1 MKSRFAMLFAAVTM
15 FAALAI
21 PTPLAAQDNQDRD
34 HHVHHHY
41 KVIDTGTLGGPSSF
55 LGFEGSRSINNHGVI
70 AAGTD
75 TSMPTS
81 QPFCLNDCFVE
92 HATSWQEGVLTDL
105 GTIPNGNGAA
115 VWISDTGLIAGLSLN
130 GLIDPVTGLPEL
142 EAVLW
147 KDGGPINL
155 GTFGGTQSIAGS
167 VNDSGQVVGCA
178 TNGVSDSFS
187 ICMGVPQ
194 ATQSRAFLWQ
204 DGAMQD
210 LSTLGG
216 PDANAFLVNEHGQIT
231 GWSSTNT
238 TPSTNCP
245 FPLTTHTF
253 LWESGKMTDLGTLG
267 GTCSFPNWL
276 NDRGEVV
283 GQSNLAGDSFTH
295 PFLWRQGKMR
305 DLGTLGGNFGN
316 AISITE
322 AGDIVGWA
330 TTPGDQVAHGFLWE
344 RGHMSDLGVI
354 RGKVCSIAYA
364 INSKRQIVGVSDD
377 DCFGQNAHAF
387 LWEDGSLVDLDT
399 FVSPNSG
406 VQLTFALS
414 INEHGEIASLG
425 LLPNGD
431 QHAFALIP
439 CDENHPNLEGCDYSL
454 IAATAGAPQP
464 NPAGREIA
472 NRAPLPPRTWQP
484 SRFNAW
490 QRRRF
495 NIPGRAIGPRN

>member
-1 MKSRFAMLFAAVTM
+1 MKSTFARLFAAIAV

-21 PTPLAAQDNQDRD
+21 PTGLAAQDNQDRN
-34 HHVHHHY
+34 HHEHHHY

-55 LGFEGSRSINNHGVI
+55 LGFEGSRNINNHGVL

-75 TSMPTS
+75 TSTPAS
-81 QPFCLNDCFVE
+81 PPFCLNDCFVE

-130 GLIDPVTGLPEL
+130 GLIDPVTGQPEL

-178 TNGVSDSFS
+178 TNGVSDSDSFS

-210 LSTLGG
+210 LGTLGG

-231 GWSSTNT
+231 GWSFTNT

-295 PFLWRQGKMR
+295 PFLWGRGKMR
-305 DLGTLGGNFGN
+305 DLGALGGNFGN

-387 LWEDGSLVDLDT
+387 LWEDGSLVDLNT

-439 CDENHPNLEGCDYSL
+439 CDEHHPKLEGCDYSL
-454 IAATAGAPQP
+454 IDADEAVAHTSPAVDAAK
-464 NPAGREIA
+464 PA
-472 NRAPLPPRTWQP
+472 LPPSLLRRMNRY
-484 SRFNAW
+484 RF
-490 QRRRF
+490 
-495 NIPGRAIGPRN
+495 PGHAIGPKN

>member
-1 MKSRFAMLFAAVTM
+1 
-15 FAALAI
+15 
-21 PTPLAAQDNQDRD
+21 
-34 HHVHHHY
+34 
-41 KVIDTGTLGGPSSF
+41 
-55 LGFEGSRSINNHGVI
+55 
-70 AAGTD
+70 
-75 TSMPTS
+75 
-81 QPFCLNDCFVE
+81 
-92 HATSWQEGVLTDL
+92 
-105 GTIPNGNGAA
+105 
-115 VWISDTGLIAGLSLN
+115 
-130 GLIDPVTGLPEL
+130 
-142 EAVLW
+142 
-147 KDGGPINL
+147 
-155 GTFGGTQSIAGS
+155 
-167 VNDSGQVVGCA
+167 
-178 TNGVSDSFS
+178 
-187 ICMGVPQ
+187 
-194 ATQSRAFLWQ
+194 
-204 DGAMQD
+204 
-210 LSTLGG
+210 
-216 PDANAFLVNEHGQIT
+216 
-231 GWSSTNT
+231 
-238 TPSTNCP
+238 
-245 FPLTTHTF
+245 
-253 LWESGKMTDLGTLG
+253 
-267 GTCSFPNWL
+267 
-276 NDRGEVV
+276 
-283 GQSNLAGDSFTH
+283 
-295 PFLWRQGKMR
+295 
-305 DLGTLGGNFGN
+305 
-316 AISITE
+316 
-322 AGDIVGWA
+322 
-330 TTPGDQVAHGFLWE
+330 
-344 RGHMSDLGVI
+344 MSDLGVI